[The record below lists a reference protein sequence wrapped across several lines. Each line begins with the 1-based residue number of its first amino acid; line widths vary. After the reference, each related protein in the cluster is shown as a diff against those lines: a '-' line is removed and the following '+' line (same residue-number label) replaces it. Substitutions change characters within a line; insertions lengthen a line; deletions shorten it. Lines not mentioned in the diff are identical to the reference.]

1 MDIFR
6 YFEDVTPIEKL
17 LDIVQNANKDVVLR
31 GLEDFLKEVAELELR
46 DEGRD
51 IDFESKKERA
61 DQIALRLMS
70 SIVSANG

>member
-6 YFEDVTPIEKL
+6 YFEDVSPSEKL
-17 LDIVQNANKDVVLR
+17 LEIIKNANEEVVLKS
-31 GLEDFLKEVAELELR
+31 LEGFFKDVAELELI
-46 DEGRD
+46 DEGKD

-70 SIVSANG
+70 SIVSTNG